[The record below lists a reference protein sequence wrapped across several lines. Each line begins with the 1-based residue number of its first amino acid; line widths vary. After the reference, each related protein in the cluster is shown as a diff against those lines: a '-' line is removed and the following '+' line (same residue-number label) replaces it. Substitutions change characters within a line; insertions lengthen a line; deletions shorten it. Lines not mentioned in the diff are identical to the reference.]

1 MSPRQWPSTALI
13 ASIRVYQATLSPL
26 LGPACIYEPSCS
38 AYMVGAIEKY
48 GLVRGVLK
56 GLRRVG
62 RCHPWGRG
70 GFDPP

>member
-1 MSPRQWPSTALI
+1 MNAARWPARALI
-13 ASIRVYQATLSPL
+13 GAIRAYQMTLSPL
-26 LGPACIYEPSCS
+26 LGPACLYEPTCS
-38 AYMVGAIEKY
+38 EYMVGAIRKY
-48 GLVRGVLK
+48 GLVRGVLR